1 MSVSQVNNQSLREA
15 QLLAEIDQARVN
27 IRKLE
32 KSLQEVTTDLGNEE
46 GIRER
51 FDALV
56 EVCDSLK
63 HLDELGGFDLFL
75 GDDAGNIDADA
86 YIAQVRG
93 RISGYEDA
101 VVALQKKREQII
113 ADIRNENNKIS
124 LNREEIIDLRETEE
138 RKKSEFVIERE
149 VTKLPYRPM
158 AMPWSKRG
166 DDEKQL
172 RKFLAV
178 AVLYS
183 ILMFLL
189 IPMIYVPLPDV
200 AEEVKIPERLA
211 KLLKKPEPKPEPKE
225 ESDRPSSAPSKDKK
239 TARKK
244 AESSGLLAFKDN
256 FTELMSIATEADL
269 GADANISGSGQQSN
283 QAARNLVVARSS
295 AISGIG
301 SASLSRNTGGAGKG
315 MKGGVQ
321 FTRVKS
327 SIGIGEGGADRPTG
341 SSGPPRT
348 DEEIQIIFDRYKAA
362 LYRIYQRELRKD
374 PTLQGNMVLR
384 ITISADGVV
393 TMCKVEST
401 DLKSPALA
409 SKVVARVKRFKF
421 GKKKGTNSMTI
432 LYPIDFLPA
441 T

>member
-1 MSVSQVNNQSLREA
+1 MNQENKQSLKES
-15 QLLAEIDQARVN
+15 QLHAEISQAQVN

-32 KSLQEVTTDLGNEE
+32 KSLQEATADLGNDE

-56 EVCDSLK
+56 EVCESLE

-75 GDDAGNIDADA
+75 GDDAGKINADS
-86 YIAQVRG
+86 YIAQVRE
-93 RISGYEDA
+93 RVSSYEDA
-101 VVALQKKREQII
+101 VVAMQKKRDKIT

-149 VTKLPYRPM
+149 ITKLPYRPM
-158 AMPWSKRG
+158 VMPWSKRTE
-166 DDEKQL
+166 DEKHL
-172 RKFLAV
+172 RKFMAIS
-178 AVLYS
+178 VLYS
-183 ILMFLL
+183 ILMWLV
-189 IPMIYVPLPDV
+189 IPMINLPIPDIT
-200 AEEVKIPERLA
+200 EEVKIPERLA
-211 KLLKKPEPKPEPKE
+211 KLLKKEEPKPKE
-225 ESDRPSSAPSKDKK
+225 ESDQPSSAPSKDRK

-256 FTELMSIATEADL
+256 FTELMSIATDANL
-269 GADANISGSGQQSN
+269 GANANVSSSGQQSN

-295 AISGIG
+295 AIGGIS

-315 MKGGVQ
+315 MSGGVQ
-321 FTRVKS
+321 FTRVES
-327 SIGIGEGGADRPTG
+327 SIGIGDGGADRPTG
-341 SSGPPRT
+341 SSGPPRS

-384 ITISADGVV
+384 ITISANGTVIL
-393 TMCKVEST
+393 CKIEST
-401 DLKSPALA
+401 DLKSVSLT
-409 SKVVARVKRFKF
+409 SRIIARVKQFKF
-421 GKKKGTNSMTI
+421 GKKKGSSKMTI